1 MNESNTD
8 PAKDQTTPASESKA
22 SDCASCPFMKK
33 ALADAENAK
42 KPKGHRRLIDEIKD
56 LDIPARAKAELAIL
70 CAKARDLGRH
80 CIAFVKRHRH
90 LGESIVLG
98 CLIAYLLFYV
108 PFVGGFLGLCALA
121 LTISSGV
128 LRELQESIAA
138 LFSAD
143 IPAYA

>member
-33 ALADAENAK
+33 ALEDAEKAK
-42 KPKGHRRLIDEIKD
+42 MPKGHRRLIDDIRD
-56 LDIPARAKAELAIL
+56 LNIPSRLKSEVFAL
-70 CAKARDLGRH
+70 CVRARDLGRKV
-80 CIAFVKRHRH
+80 IRFIKRHRH
-90 LGESIVLG
+90 LGESVVLG

-108 PFVGGFLGLCALA
+108 PFIGGFLGLCALA

>member
-1 MNESNTD
+1 MNESTHD
-8 PAKDQTTPASESKA
+8 PATDQDPTPSSETKA
-22 SDCASCPFMKK
+22 SDCASCAFKK
-33 ALADAENAK
+33 AMADAENSK
-42 KPKGHRRLIDEIKD
+42 TPKGHRRLIDEIKD
-56 LDIPARAKAELAIL
+56 LNIPSRLRGEVFALCVRARE
-70 CAKARDLGRH
+70 LGRKV
-80 CIAFVKRHRH
+80 IAFIKRHRH

-108 PFVGGFLGLCALA
+108 PFIGGFLGLCALA

-143 IPAYA
+143 IPVYA